1 VDQIPPPC
9 PSNLGVVSAR
19 WVLTNPIGTIVFSY
33 AWILGLTSNN
43 QVEAYVFLQGVNLSS
58 SIRIQNMII
67 ISDSKITTMHLIE
80 GSSPQD
86 SKLSAI
92 FSRIQDGLRYIPP
105 MDFFHVFH
113 ENNSPV
119 DFNANEAIK
128 RSEGDILI
136 NNNIYKQSIP

>member
-1 VDQIPPPC
+1 
-9 PSNLGVVSAR
+9 
-19 WVLTNPIGTIVFSY
+19 
-33 AWILGLTSNN
+33 
-43 QVEAYVFLQGVNLSS
+43 
-58 SIRIQNMII
+58 MII

-92 FSRIQDGLRYIPP
+92 FSRIQDCLRYIPIVY
-105 MDFFHVFH
+105 FFHVFH

-119 DFNANEAIK
+119 EFDANEAIK

>member
-1 VDQIPPPC
+1 MRTQV
-9 PSNLGVVSAR
+9 A
-19 WVLTNPIGTIVFSY
+19 TNHSGTIVFSY
-33 AWILGLTSNN
+33 AWKFVLTSNN
-43 QVEAYVFLQGVNLSS
+43 QVEAHALLQGVNLAS

-86 SKLSAI
+86 SKLSVI
-92 FSRIQDGLRYIPP
+92 FSRIQYGLCSILT

-113 ENNSPV
+113 ENNSQG
-119 DFNANEAIK
+119 DFYSNKAIK

-136 NNNIYKQSIP
+136 NKKIYK